1 MIASYV
7 QRGEYIDFVPVADV
21 HAGDVIVQGKF
32 VGVSKLDIAAGK
44 LGAIAT
50 GGVFDL
56 LKGNEAIA
64 VGAPVYFNAADKVAT
79 ASADNGATGDDKVEY
94 AYLGLAIASA
104 GAGDASVRVLLNAVK
119 S

>member
-7 QRGEYIDFVPVADV
+7 QRGEYIVSSSCDV
-21 HAGDVIVQGKF
+21 MPRMDRAGF
-32 VGVSKLDIAAGK
+32 VGVSKLDISAGK